1 MYQKIKKS
9 EDNSNKIKCKDNGVF
24 DSLCVVTSAGIDDK
38 LFMATAINSIDTKQ
52 QGVTEIYHKEK
63 NITSSNVSLAK
74 EVPEMKSEGNGVV
87 GGARDFMSK
96 RFHPKPNRTNDV
108 DAPTFTLGDKK
119 KYKQV
124 NKDSMFEMCNEV
136 VRHPASLEEQDTD
149 RPIVNSGFPNHNE
162 NHVPPVNGSVIIN
175 ENQQSI
181 FASVDVDF
189 AKRFR
194 RSNNPS
200 VRELKEMEVIS
211 MLTVPSNI
219 DLLQRI
225 ADEEELIL
233 DYDIFECCP
242 LTIRKNFTGIQLTIN
257 HCGLTVVGFGETILE
272 SQENAAHEC
281 LMRFKS
287 ILEN

>member
-1 MYQKIKKS
+1 MFLCTDRLVEGLLKKEGKRKAAILMYQKIKKS

-200 VRELKEMEVIS
+200 VRELKVIAFVLS
-211 MLTVPSNI
+211 DHNPPYT
-219 DLLQRI
+219 R
-225 ADEEELIL
+225 
-233 DYDIFECCP
+233 
-242 LTIRKNFTGIQLTIN
+242 
-257 HCGLTVVGFGETILE
+257 TVVACDLCAQFLFC
-272 SQENAAHEC
+272 H
-281 LMRFKS
+281 RKWKS
-287 ILEN
+287 